1 MRANKYPMTNRFA
14 NKSSQI
20 KLIVFCCAFISAL
33 LPFSIF
39 AQNLIYTAP
48 GTGTWMA
55 PAGVTSITVECWGG
69 GGAGGGA
76 TGYPAGGGGG
86 AGGSYVKNSSVSVVA
101 SQIYNY
107 SVGAGGV
114 GSTMTGLAGG
124 DSWFGNASTG
134 LAKGGR
140 GGIYANANGMTAAG
154 GTALTTGNIGP
165 ISFYGGAG
173 STGAALGFSSGGG
186 GGSAGSGSTGNPG
199 VGTTGGVAQ
208 NGGGAGGNGT
218 TLNANGINAPGIGG
232 GGGGAHA
239 TTAADKS
246 GGNGGD
252 GKLALTYTC
261 PVYALTGITVTPVC
275 TGNSSLVTITGTS
288 TSLPTGIYSL
298 TYNISGANAITSVT
312 IPLTIT
318 TAGVGSFTTS
328 VFNEIGTSTITI
340 TQLVSSTCS
349 SALSANNSAAVIV
362 GTYTNPIVEFTQG
375 IRDTVANIPV
385 CGLVGGGGQN
395 DMDIESGYPVG
406 ASIQWQYSTDLGTT
420 WINAPGPTAV
430 NTQYVLNPVY
440 TSFESIAGVY
450 YFRVVITS
458 GYCISTSNSIVLT
471 VTGVSNL
478 TPGTIG
484 SDQVF
489 CASGDPAILTQIN
502 NPTGAS
508 GTYTYQWI
516 VSTDSIN
523 YNIISGATSQT
534 YNPGIISQTNYYQ
547 RITISNGCSAK
558 TNAVRML
565 IVSGV
570 TENPGSIMGYSTIC
584 ANSTQLQYSVNAVS
598 GADAYTWNL
607 PTGWQITSGNGTN
620 SIIIQSGN
628 INQTGNISVAASNYC
643 GLSSSSVLPVSLTNG
658 STSAILSGSRS
669 ICSGNSA
676 NLQLSVEGGAAP
688 FEIVYSDGN
697 NNFTVPNYISGSNIT
712 VIPTVNTS
720 YNLVSVKSVGGCYG
734 SGNQGN
740 PSVSM
745 MSAGTWIGEI
755 SRDWN
760 DPANWC
766 GGVPD
771 SLKNAT
777 ILNGNPYLPI
787 VNGTAFVK
795 NIILGTGTELLTIEG
810 NIKIYGSLSS
820 SGGLNAVAGS
830 VELCNPSIAQ
840 EISGSMFTLKSIK
853 NLRLSNNNG
862 ISLSG
867 LGDTL
872 KISGVLDF
880 GKSNVVFTTNGNLTM
895 VSNAASTATLA
906 DFTSNGI
913 YYGNRILGN
922 VTVERYIANHPKS
935 WRFVSVPTSGQS
947 VKNAWMEGN
956 LPMSNLNNPGYGT
969 IITSNLSGAT
979 SSLGFDIY
987 TPSGSSLKTYNNINS
1002 SWESVA
1008 SSFNQIA
1015 NNKGYMLFVR
1025 GDRSVTVFNQAPTA
1039 TTLRTT
1045 GQLYTP
1051 IDNPPSAITVQADKF
1066 ESIGNPYASA
1076 IDFSKIEKTGGIQDV
1091 FYTWDPD
1098 LTSTQYSAY
1107 GLGGYQTIV
1116 RDRDGYIA
1124 IPGGGSYINGNF
1136 NIKSGQAFFVS
1147 ARGSEGRVSFSESCK
1162 TIDNEQMYR
1171 FRSVST
1177 TPSVR
1182 LNYAVIS
1189 GGNPI
1194 LLDGVLSQFDSS
1206 FSTTVDSKDVLK
1218 IGNSTSENIGIM
1230 RELKRLTLE
1239 RRPFSS
1245 DPDTIIYNL
1254 GLTKRMNYQFELIVE
1269 NFDAS
1274 RYALVFYDKYL
1285 NSATPINADGSSFV
1299 SFSVNTDAG
1308 SYAADRFYLVVN
1320 PLVQTPLL
1328 PFEIAVTGIRNTA
1341 EINWNQ
1347 LHSANA
1353 SQFIVEKST
1362 NGKLFYQQ
1370 SVIPVTHK
1378 AEKYSVTDNRPND
1391 EDVYYRV
1398 IKKSVNGQMITSN
1411 VIHLR
1416 GEDLSSSINI
1426 SPNPVVNKEINIH
1439 FKNRQQGKYVISVFS
1454 NEGKLISQQEIL
1466 LQSNTESKKIV
1477 LPTSVSKGNYKV
1489 MIKEPGLNVIY
1500 INVSVI

>member
-1 MRANKYPMTNRFA
+1 MRANKYPMMNLFG
-14 NKSSQI
+14 KKGSQI
-20 KLIVFCCAFISAL
+20 KFIVFCCVFISSL
-33 LPFSIF
+33 LPFLIF
-39 AQNLIYTAP
+39 AQNLIYTTP
-48 GTGTWMA
+48 GTGTWMT

-86 AGGSYVKNSSVSVVA
+86 AGGSYVKNSSVSVVTG
-101 SQIYNY
+101 QNYNY
-107 SVGAGGV
+107 SVGAGGL

-124 DSWFGNASTG
+124 DSWFGNSSLV

-154 GTALTTGNIGP
+154 GTALTSGNIGA
-165 ISFYGGAG
+165 IRFYGGAG

-186 GGSAGSGSTGNPG
+186 GGSAGTGSTGNPG
-199 VGTTGGVAQ
+199 VGTTGGAAQ

-218 TLNANGINAPGIGG
+218 TLNANGINAPGVGG

-252 GKLALTYTC
+252 GKLVLTYTC

-298 TYNISGANAITSVT
+298 TYDISGANAITSVT

-328 VFNEIGTSTITI
+328 IFNEIGTSTITI

-349 SALSANNSAAVIV
+349 SALYANNSSAIIV
-362 GTYTNPIVEFTQG
+362 GMYTNPIAEFTQG

-406 ASIQWQYSTDLGTT
+406 ASIQWQYSTDLGAT
-420 WINAPGPTAV
+420 WINAPGPTSV

-471 VTGVSNL
+471 VTGISNL

-484 SDQVF
+484 NDQVF
-489 CASGDPAILTQIN
+489 CANGNPEILTQIN
-502 NPTGAS
+502 NPTGAA
-508 GTYTYQWI
+508 GTYNYQWLN
-516 VSTDSIN
+516 STDSIN
-523 YNIISGATSQT
+523 YSVISGATSQT
-534 YNPGIISQTNYYQ
+534 YNPGIINQTNYYQ

-558 TNAVRML
+558 TNAVRLL
-565 IVSGV
+565 IVHAVPEDLGGI
-570 TENPGSIMGYSTIC
+570 TGYTNIC
-584 ANSTQLQYSVNAVS
+584 ANGNNLQYSVNSVS
-598 GADAYTWNL
+598 GAEAYTWNL
-607 PTGWQITSGNGTN
+607 PTGWQIVSGNGTN
-620 SIIIQSGN
+620 SIIINSGA
-628 INQTGNISVAASNYC
+628 INQTGNISVTASNYC
-643 GLSSSSVLPVSLTNG
+643 GLSALSVLAVSLTNG
-658 STSAILSGSRS
+658 STAAILSGSRS
-669 ICSGNSA
+669 ICSGNST

-697 NNFTVPNYISGSNIT
+697 NNITVPNYFSGNIIP
-712 VIPTVNTS
+712 VSPTVNSTYS
-720 YNLVSVKSVGGCYG
+720 LVSVKSVGGCYG
-734 SGNQGN
+734 NGNQGN
-740 PSVSM
+740 PLVSM
-745 MSAGTWIGEI
+745 MSAGTWVGEI

-760 DPANWC
+760 NPANWC

-787 VNGTAFVK
+787 VNGNAFVK
-795 NIILGTGTELLTIEG
+795 NIVLGSGGDLLTIAG
-810 NIKIYGSLSS
+810 GIKIYGSVSS
-820 SGGLNAVAGS
+820 TGGLNALSGS
-830 VELCNPSIAQ
+830 VELCSVSSAQ
-840 EISGSMFTLKSIK
+840 VISGSMFAQKSVKHLKLVNS
-853 NLRLSNNNG
+853 SG

-867 LGDTL
+867 ISDTL
-872 KISGVLDF
+872 KITGVLDF

-895 VSNAASTATLA
+895 VSNAAGTATLA
-906 DFTSNGI
+906 DMTSNGL
-913 YYGNRILGN
+913 YSGNRIIGN

-956 LPMSNLNNPGYGT
+956 IPMSNLNNPGYGT
-969 IITSNLSGAT
+969 IITSNLPGAT
-979 SSLGFDIY
+979 TTLGYDIY
-987 TPSGSSLKTYNNINS
+987 TPSGSSIKTYNNINS
-1002 SWESVA
+1002 TWESVP
-1008 SSFNQIA
+1008 SSYNQLTS
-1015 NNKGYMLFVR
+1015 NKGVMLFVR
-1025 GDRSVTVFNQAPTA
+1025 GDRSVTAFNQAPTA

-1051 IDNPPSAITVQADKF
+1051 ADNPPTAITVLADKF

-1076 IDFSKIEKTGGIQDV
+1076 IDFSRIEKTGGIQDV

-1124 IPGGGSYINGNF
+1124 IPGGGSYFNGNF

-1147 ARGSEGRVSFSESCK
+1147 ARGSEGSVSFFESCK

-1171 FRSVST
+1171 YRSVST

-1189 GGNPI
+1189 AGNPI

-1206 FSTTVDSKDVLK
+1206 FSTSVDMQDVLK

-1239 RRPFSS
+1239 KRAFSS
-1245 DPDTIIYNL
+1245 DPDTIFYNL
-1254 GLTKRMNYQFELIVE
+1254 GLTKRMSYQFELIVE

-1285 NSATPINADGSSFV
+1285 NSASSINADGSSFI

-1308 SYAADRFYLVVN
+1308 SYAADRFYLVIN

-1328 PFEIAVTGIRNTA
+1328 PFEITVASIRNTS
-1341 EINWNQ
+1341 EIKWNQ
-1347 LHSANA
+1347 LYSADA

-1370 SVIPVTHK
+1370 SIIPVTQK
-1378 AEKYSVTDNRPND
+1378 AEKYSVNDNRPND

-1398 IKKSVNGQMITSN
+1398 IKKSINGQVITSN

-1416 GEDLSSSINI
+1416 GENLSSSINI

-1439 FKNRQQGKYVISVFS
+1439 FKNRQQGKYVVSVFS
-1454 NEGKLISQQEIL
+1454 NEGKLINQQELL
-1466 LQSNTESKKIV
+1466 LQSNTENKKIV
-1477 LPTSVSKGNYKV
+1477 LPASVSKGNYKV
-1489 MIKEPGLNVIY
+1489 MISVPQGNVFY
-1500 INVSVI
+1500 INVNII